1 MRKFLIK
8 IKINFIFSQQQ
19 QQTTI
24 KIYLNKS
31 FDKKKRSSDTI
42 NSVAVVAIGSN
53 SFILSKKD
61 DAVLK

>member
-19 QQTTI
+19 QQNRI